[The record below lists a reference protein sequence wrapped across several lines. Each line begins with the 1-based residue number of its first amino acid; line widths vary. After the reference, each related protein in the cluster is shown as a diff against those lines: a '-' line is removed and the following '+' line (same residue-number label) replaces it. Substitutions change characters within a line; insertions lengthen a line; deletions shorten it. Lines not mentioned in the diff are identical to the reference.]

1 VGLQVRRADFAQWKV
16 GFRQVSCLLVH
27 SISVDLIFSVRRVSG
42 GAFFVTVGLYVPLEF
57 NRNSKSGD
65 PVSLE
70 GARLWFVDN
79 GGDGDDDIVRTLYS
93 KGS

>member
-1 VGLQVRRADFAQWKV
+1 MPVP
-16 GFRQVSCLLVH
+16 
-27 SISVDLIFSVRRVSG
+27 
-42 GAFFVTVGLYVPLEF
+42 VGLYVPLEF

-79 GGDGDDDIVRTLYS
+79 GGGGDDDIVRTLYS
-93 KGS
+93 KGPWCQCEADLCAAADKMRGIKYRYALSLGVDLVSSLPRITRCLA

>member
-1 VGLQVRRADFAQWKV
+1 MSVG
-16 GFRQVSCLLVH
+16 S
-27 SISVDLIFSVRRVSG
+27 
-42 GAFFVTVGLYVPLEF
+42 YVPFEF

-79 GGDGDDDIVRTLYS
+79 GGGGDDDIVRTLYS
-93 KGS
+93 KRIVECEAELCATADEMRGIK